1 MEGNES
7 LYGRSK
13 VVLAGARHVQ
23 QKQGMPPRLAPRG
36 PLANPGR
43 PRFMPLPDTNRLASY
58 WNQESSALLSHAESC
73 FSASS
78 LAMP

>member
-1 MEGNES
+1 
-7 LYGRSK
+7 
-13 VVLAGARHVQ
+13 
-23 QKQGMPPRLAPRG
+23 MPPRIAPRG
-36 PLANPGR
+36 SLPNPGR
-43 PRFMPLPDTNRLASY
+43 RNFMPLPGTNNPASY

>member
-23 QKQGMPPRLAPRG
+23 HDQGMPPRLAPRG
-36 PLANPGR
+36 SLANPGR
-43 PRFMPLPDTNRLASY
+43 RNFMPLPGTNQLAPY

-78 LAMP
+78 LAIP